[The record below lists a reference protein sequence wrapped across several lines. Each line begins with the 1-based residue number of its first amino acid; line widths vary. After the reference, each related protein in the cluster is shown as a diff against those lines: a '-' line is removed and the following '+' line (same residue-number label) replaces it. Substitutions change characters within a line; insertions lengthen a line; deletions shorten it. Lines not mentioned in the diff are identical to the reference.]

1 MSVTPLELAR
11 IAAGEDLGRVDIA
24 IAGAGAMTPSLAGL
38 AGVTP
43 AVDVVTAPEGV
54 RGILA
59 FTAIVDDL
67 DAAYA
72 AAASVAAREVGGA
85 VTIVT
90 RAGEIV
96 TEQTIRAGAGGGR
109 SRLELSAE
117 RDAATAQLAEIRVVV
132 DSLREALADA
142 QSAWEDSRR
151 HTRESL
157 QRLRDH
163 DAALAAH
170 AEQVNRA
177 TVRHEAA
184 VAECERLAAGLAQ
197 VEATV
202 ADAEKAA
209 RDATEALTR
218 AQETPRPILDASARE
233 GLLAALDVTRDA
245 EMRARLDVETLKE
258 RVRAGEARVDQL
270 SRQRERERAAAE
282 EAARR
287 AVLRRAQRAIAAEVT
302 DTLPPLLD
310 SVDRSVSQARVEL
323 QLAEQE
329 RTALT
334 AELTQLRAQDA
345 DVRERL
351 AQLTESVHGLELQ
364 MHEKRLHVSS
374 LLERVASEL
383 ALDENILVSEYGPDQ
398 LVPPAADS
406 DELRPFDQAEQRR
419 RLQDAERKLGQLGRV
434 NPLALEEYAA
444 LEQRHAFL
452 TEQLADLVQT
462 RKDLETIIGE
472 LDERMQTIFLAAFE
486 DTRTAFGEVFPI
498 LFPGG
503 SGSISLTDPDSPLTT
518 GIEVAVRPVGKKI
531 ERLSLLSGGERS
543 LAAVALLTA
552 IFKARPSPFYI
563 LDEVEAA
570 LDDANLGRL
579 LGVFEQLRA
588 SSQLIVITHQKRTME
603 IADALYGVSMRQD
616 GVSAVVGQRVRQR
629 ESA

>member
-1 MSVTPLELAR
+1 M
-11 IAAGEDLGRVDIA
+11 
-24 IAGAGAMTPSLAGL
+24 
-38 AGVTP
+38 
-43 AVDVVTAPEGV
+43 
-54 RGILA
+54 
-59 FTAIVDDL
+59 
-67 DAAYA
+67 
-72 AAASVAAREVGGA
+72 GGA

-117 RDAATAQLAEIRVVV
+117 RDAATARLAEIRVVV

-398 LVPPAADS
+398 LVPPAVDS
-406 DELRPFDQAEQRR
+406 DEPRPFDQAEQRR

-503 SGSISLTDPDSPLTT
+503 SGSISLTDPDNPLTT

-552 IFKARPSPFYI
+552 IFKARPSPF
-563 LDEVEAA
+563 
-570 LDDANLGRL
+570 
-579 LGVFEQLRA
+579 
-588 SSQLIVITHQKRTME
+588 
-603 IADALYGVSMRQD
+603 
-616 GVSAVVGQRVRQR
+616 
-629 ESA
+629 